1 VAKYRAEIDPADRK
15 LVEDHYDT
23 LRRFAAVTASRD
35 IEPDDLLQEALVRV
49 LSKGSLSEREH
60 PVAYI
65 RRAIVNLAIDQARHR
80 ETRRTALGRWTT
92 QRSSVDAYPS
102 DIDILQELS
111 PRARAIVYLAEV
123 EGYRYAEIAEMLD
136 CSEASA
142 RMGSMRARRQLKSVL
157 AEEGAHG

>member
-1 VAKYRAEIDPADRK
+1 MTKHRVEIDPDDRQ
-15 LVEDHYDT
+15 LVEEHYDT

-35 IEPDDLLQEALVRV
+35 IEPDDLLQESLVRV

-65 RRAIVNLAIDQARHR
+65 RRTIVNLAIDQARKRESRRVALGKLAGR
-80 ETRRTALGRWTT
+80 ETSID
-92 QRSSVDAYPS
+92 QYPS
-102 DIDILQELS
+102 DVGILQELS
-111 PRARAIVYLAEV
+111 PRARAIVYLAEI

-142 RMGSMRARRQLKSVL
+142 RVGSMRARRRLRDVL